1 MKTLAGIDG
10 NKVRDTVFLSS
21 DGKKVLTPKESTVTS
36 TIGKAELTVTYKV
49 GTKLKAIRQALDRSG
64 CYSPEEAVHHILS
77 GEEVA
82 DREDPNRTSDA
93 FMFAEPELDEK
104 MVTPL
109 DVEEKLNRYAW
120 FVEICNRVADQEVLS
135 YILENAPKKKN
146 GTFAKNRLTVVAAM
160 PVVFGTYMSYYEIVG
175 KAKNDCFLE
184 LSVQERTFSEDEW
197 VKTKDNIFL
206 SFLENG
212 NEEGDLPR
220 TKVKISHKRRD
231 TKTTIEIPAVRLS
244 NGKLAI
250 DAMPYRPI
258 SEFACV
264 AGDDKKGYEI
274 LEPKAPDI
282 SFVWANGHKE
292 NVHWDIPSTR
302 GIWVIW
308 AYLDE
313 PAKYIRTGKKPTFR
327 AQKFIWP
334 RGEKRFLKGT

>member
-250 DAMPYRPI
+250 DAVP
-258 SEFACV
+258 
-264 AGDDKKGYEI
+264 
-274 LEPKAPDI
+274 
-282 SFVWANGHKE
+282 
-292 NVHWDIPSTR
+292 
-302 GIWVIW
+302 
-308 AYLDE
+308 
-313 PAKYIRTGKKPTFR
+313 
-327 AQKFIWP
+327 
-334 RGEKRFLKGT
+334 